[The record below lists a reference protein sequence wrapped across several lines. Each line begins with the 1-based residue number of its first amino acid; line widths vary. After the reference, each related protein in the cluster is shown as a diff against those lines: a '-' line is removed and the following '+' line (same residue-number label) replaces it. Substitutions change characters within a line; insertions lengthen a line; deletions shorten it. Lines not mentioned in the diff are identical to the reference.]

1 MDCNIDQTKSQ
12 DYFEIIT
19 GFDLPALDLKDLNSF
34 MVTNGLKNTANVDPN
49 TKPIF
54 IEITQKGDHMVIDSS
69 DINLYGY
76 PPLETKEFK
85 SVEVQ

>member
-1 MDCNIDQTKSQ
+1 
-12 DYFEIIT
+12 
-19 GFDLPALDLKDLNSF
+19 

-54 IEITQKGDHMVIDSS
+54 IEITQESDHIVIDSS

-85 SVEVQ
+85 SVEVE